1 MRKVGHT
8 EISRAKLTGHAFHYI
23 EKKMHLSEQPDNSNS
38 ILTAVKGLM
47 FRSGVS
53 DRQQSRKL
61 AEILNLSYSQA
72 HRKLNGGVDWTIGQ
86 LQIVADYFGES
97 LSVIGLGGGEDSNS
111 GVAHRATVTLGQECM
126 QYPCLVWVG
135 ESLGANA
142 RVDFVALRDGDNWSV
157 MEATRLTDNR
167 PRYRVNKLEL
177 EVRQPSAPTV
187 AIVDDEA
194 GFADNLCEFLNDSGF
209 QAFAFYTPVSLE
221 RAMEER
227 DFDGYIID
235 WILGERTAENLIRK
249 IRTSTSQEVPVYLLT
264 GEIITGLVDES
275 EAARVIK
282 QFGVQWKEKP
292 IRMAT
297 FAAELQKTLGV

>member
-1 MRKVGHT
+1 MKILDVKKYSQLLQFAESWAYGDFAR
-8 EISRAKLTGHAFHYI
+8 EINRPRVPLHR
-23 EKKMHLSEQPDNSNS
+23 EKMHLSEQPDNSNS

-135 ESLGANA
+135 EPLGANA
-142 RVDFVALRDGDNWSV
+142 RVDFS
-157 MEATRLTDNR
+157 
-167 PRYRVNKLEL
+167 
-177 EVRQPSAPTV
+177 
-187 AIVDDEA
+187 
-194 GFADNLCEFLNDSGF
+194 
-209 QAFAFYTPVSLE
+209 
-221 RAMEER
+221 
-227 DFDGYIID
+227 
-235 WILGERTAENLIRK
+235 
-249 IRTSTSQEVPVYLLT
+249 
-264 GEIITGLVDES
+264 
-275 EAARVIK
+275 AAR
-282 QFGVQWKEKP
+282 
-292 IRMAT
+292 RR
-297 FAAELQKTLGV
+297 